1 MAHEDARVRAELVAS
16 DELFH
21 GYSPRMAEV
30 HLRHAKSLE
39 GIVEQHG
46 WPGRS
51 LVGEEGAHAAW
62 LILQHAIAN
71 PPLQRRCLPLL
82 KQSAEAGEIDPAQV
96 AYLEDRINVSEGKP
110 QRYGTQHDWDEEG
123 QISPRTL
130 LDEAQV
136 DVYRKSV
143 GLGPLH
149 EKTQQL
155 RRRAM
160 AEGETK
166 PADFAKRQQE
176 MRDWAKSVGWLTEQG
191 DG

>member
-1 MAHEDARVRAELVAS
+1 
-16 DELFH
+16 
-21 GYSPRMAEV
+21 MAEV